1 MLVKIR
7 KYGSRE
13 RGAFPGCCDDWDWNK
28 FKKPDPPM
36 QGDKKLLEG
45 WEEGVT

>member
-1 MLVKIR
+1 MLYSRSMLVIHFKF
-7 KYGSRE
+7 STE
-13 RGAFPGCCDDWDWNK
+13 CCDDWDWNK

-45 WEEGVT
+45 WKEGVA